1 MSNKP
6 LIATLVDL
14 LDALDMSFTSIKDM
28 LKLLFSLIL
37 YSLNNTALVEL
48 GIMPP
53 LFTPMVKDGRRRL
66 VGDMMAMITQV
77 AGCDESMK
85 AFQMVDGVNILEDL
99 VVGRSARA
107 RQNATTMLSNLVK
120 SNKVMRDGVKVVVRA
135 LVDDDNGMSTR
146 GRVRQRRY

>member
-6 LIATLVDL
+6 LIATLMDL

-28 LKLLFSLIL
+28 LKLLFSLVF

-53 LFTPMVKDGRRRL
+53 LFAPMVKDGRRRL
-66 VGDMMAMITQV
+66 VGDMMTMITQV
-77 AGCDESMK
+77 VGCDESMK
-85 AFQMVDGVNILEDL
+85 AFRRVDGINILEDL
-99 VVGRSARA
+99 VVGRSGRA

-120 SNKVMRDGVKVVVRA
+120 SNKAMGDGVKAVVRA
-135 LVDDDNGMSTR
+135 LVDDDNGMSTW
-146 GRVRQRRY
+146 GRVR